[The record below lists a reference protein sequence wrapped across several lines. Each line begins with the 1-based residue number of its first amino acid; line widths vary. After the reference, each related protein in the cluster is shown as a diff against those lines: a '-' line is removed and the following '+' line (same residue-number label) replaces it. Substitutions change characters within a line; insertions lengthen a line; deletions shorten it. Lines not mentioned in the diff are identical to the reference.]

1 MTQWSNKYGP
11 LQQILFQKSLEIL
24 NKKIKMSKKIYILLL
39 VLSISIA
46 TKAQLTPALK
56 QSKSVLILN
65 ATAHLGNGTIIE
77 NSAIGFVDGKINLVA
92 DARVIRIASGAYDI
106 TIEASGKHVYPGFI
120 APNSTLGLV
129 EIDAIKSSDEEDE
142 IGTMNPNVRSI
153 IAYTA
158 DSKVIETVRP
168 NGILMAQITPRGG
181 IISGSSSIVQLDAW
195 NWKDAMIK
203 ENDGIHMNFPAT
215 FRRSGSWFEPGIIEP
230 NKDYAKQI
238 LELSTFL
245 SNAKAYL
252 GDSSKERNLVLEA
265 TKGVFDGSQT
275 LFINANEEKQIID
288 AVQFAKENG
297 IKKMVIVGGY
307 EAYKTAELLQ
317 KNNIGVLLKRVHD
330 MPENE
335 DDDVDLPFKS
345 AKLLTDKGVLVGLEN
360 SGAME
365 RMNTRN
371 LPFLAGTCAAY
382 GLDKEQALQLITSN
396 TAKILGIDAQ
406 CGTLE
411 QGKDATLFISEGDA
425 LDMRT
430 NKLSNAFI
438 QGRMISLE
446 THQTR
451 MNEKYK
457 TKYNQK

>member
-1 MTQWSNKYGP
+1 M
-11 LQQILFQKSLEIL
+11 I
-24 NKKIKMSKKIYILLL
+24 SKKIYLL
-39 VLSISIA
+39 VLVCSISLLA
-46 TKAQLTPALK
+46 KAQQTPAAK

-65 ATAHLGNGTIIE
+65 ATAHLGNGEIIE
-77 NSAIGFVDGKINLVA
+77 NSAIGFIDGKITLVA
-92 DARVIRIASGAYDI
+92 DARVIRLAAGAYDV
-106 TIEASGKHVYPGFI
+106 TIDASGKHVYPGFI

-129 EIDAIKSSDEEDE
+129 EIDAIKSSDDENE
-142 IGTMNPNVRSI
+142 IGNMNPNVRSI

-181 IISGSSSIVQLDAW
+181 TISGSSSIVQLDAW
-195 NWKDAMIK
+195 NWKDALIK
-203 ENDGIHMNFPAT
+203 ENDGIHINFPST
-215 FRRSGSWFEPGIIEP
+215 YRRSGWWAEPGSIEA
-230 NKDYAKQI
+230 NKDYAKQV
-238 LELSTFL
+238 LELSSFL

-252 GDSSKERNLVLEA
+252 GDNSKERNLVLES
-265 TKGVFDGSQT
+265 TKGLFDGNQS
-275 LFINANEEKQIID
+275 LFIHANEEKQIID

-317 KNNIGVLLKRVHD
+317 KNNIGVLLKRVHQ
-330 MPENE
+330 MPEN
-335 DDDVDLPFKS
+335 DDHDINLPYKL
-345 AKLLTDKGVLVGLEN
+345 AKLLLDKGVLVGLEN
-360 SGAME
+360 SGDME

-430 NKLSNAFI
+430 NKLTNAFI

-446 THQTR
+446 THQTKL
-451 MNEKYK
+451 NDKYK

>member
-1 MTQWSNKYGP
+1 M
-11 LQQILFQKSLEIL
+11 I
-24 NKKIKMSKKIYILLL
+24 SKKIYLL
-39 VLSISIA
+39 VLVSSISILA
-46 TKAQLTPALK
+46 KAQQTPAAK

-65 ATAHLGNGTIIE
+65 ATAHLGNGEIIE
-77 NSAIGFVDGKINLVA
+77 NSAIGFVDGKITLVA
-92 DARVIRIASGAYDI
+92 DARVIRLAAGAYDL
-106 TIEASGKHVYPGFI
+106 TIDASGKHVYPGFI

-129 EIDAIKSSDEEDE
+129 EIDAVKSSDDENE
-142 IGTMNPNVRSI
+142 IGAMNPNVRSI

-181 IISGSSSIVQLDAW
+181 TISGSSSIVQLDAW
-195 NWKDAMIK
+195 HWKDALVK
-203 ENDGIHMNFPAT
+203 ENDGIHINFPST
-215 FRRSGSWFEPGIIEP
+215 FKRSGWWAEPGSIEA
-230 NKDYAKQI
+230 NKDYAKQV
-238 LELSTFL
+238 LELSGFL

-252 GDSSKERNLVLEA
+252 GDSSKERNLVLES
-265 TKGVFDGSQT
+265 TKGLYDGSQT
-275 LFINANEEKQIID
+275 LFVHANEEKQIID

-317 KNNIGVLLKRVHD
+317 KNNIGVLLRRVHE
-330 MPENE
+330 MPEN
-335 DDDVDLPFKS
+335 DDHDIDLPYKA

-360 SGAME
+360 SGAHE

-382 GLDKEQALQLITSN
+382 GMDKEKALQLITSN
-396 TAKILGIDAQ
+396 TAKILGIDVQ

-430 NKLSNAFI
+430 NKLTNAFI

-446 THQTR
+446 THQTKLNDR
-451 MNEKYK
+451 YK